1 MEEVV
6 LIIHMVIALALVGSV
21 LLQRSEGGALGMGG
35 GGGGGG
41 GFMSARGA
49 SNFLTRLTA
58 FLAAAFIGSSLV
70 LGVMGTGKSGSRS
83 IVEEAPV
90 LEEPAALEDSAV
102 PFSD

>member
-6 LIIHMVIALALVGSV
+6 LIIHLVIALALVGTV

-35 GGGGGG
+35 GGVG

-58 FLAAAFIGSSLV
+58 ILAAAFIGTSLT
-70 LGVMGTGKSGSRS
+70 LGVMGTGQSGNRS

-90 LEEPAALEDSAV
+90 LEEPAALDESSV

>member
-6 LIIHMVIALALVGSV
+6 LVIHMVIALALVGSV
-21 LLQRSEGGALGMGG
+21 LLQRSEGGALGM

-90 LEEPAALEDSAV
+90 LEGPAALEDSAV

>member
-6 LIIHMVIALALVGSV
+6 LIIHLVVALALVGTV

-41 GFMSARGA
+41 FMSARGA
-49 SNFLTRLTA
+49 TNFLTRLTA
-58 FLAAAFIGSSLV
+58 ILAAAFIGTSLI
-70 LGVMGTGKSGSRS
+70 LGIMGTGQSGSRS

-90 LEEPAALEDSAV
+90 LEEPVKPEDSSV